1 MQERSRTVND
11 LVNTLKSLRR
21 DHYEYLEV
29 KQLAEILARHRAKA
43 RLALKEYRDLKRA
56 SLSET
61 DPIEK
66 LYLGY
71 EGMFLRDHL
80 RDALR
85 LYVMVNHDYHDAYTS
100 YMNELK
106 KDDTLTPPMSAIFA
120 LEPKSVTLTPANQV
134 TKMSHPRLKRAR
146 SA

>member
-1 MQERSRTVND
+1 MLERSRIVDD
-11 LVNTLKSLRR
+11 LVTKLKGLRR

-43 RLALKEYRDLKRA
+43 RLALKDYRDLKRA
-56 SLSET
+56 VATET
-61 DPIEK
+61 DPMEK

-85 LYVMVNHDYHDAYTS
+85 LYMLVNHDYHEAFRIYMDA
-100 YMNELK
+100 LK
-106 KDDTLTPPMSAIFA
+106 SEKFSTDLPLADIIPAKKLVLSNPAINMS
-120 LEPKSVTLTPANQV
+120 Q
-134 TKMSHPRLKRAR
+134 PRR
-146 SA
+146 SAA